1 MEILIMILSW
11 QEIII
16 INCCGLRCW
25 TVANTASCFRRA
37 TCVLALVTHL
47 TDLCK
52 LLWDDCVRLCLEL
65 LFPESCDP
73 SQCCPPARSTSSNQ
87 VGSVCK
93 TSAPQIRE
101 LLMGFTVPL
110 CSLILLFC
118 LKNHCRGAL
127 HVRYTP
133 NARWDRGEGERKSK
147 TSHGGRCWRMWAPGR
162 PSVKGRAMH
171 S

>member
-1 MEILIMILSW
+1 MEILILTLSW

-16 INCCGLRCW
+16 INCSGLCCW

-47 TDLCK
+47 TNLCK
-52 LLWDDCVRLCLEL
+52 LLWDDCVRLCLKL
-65 LFPESCDP
+65 LFPEGCGP
-73 SQCCPPARSTSSNQ
+73 SPCCSPARSTSSNQ
-87 VGSVCK
+87 DDSMSK
-93 TSAPQIRE
+93 TSTPKIRE
-101 LLMGFTVPL
+101 FLMGFTLLL

-133 NARWDRGEGERKSK
+133 NARWDHGEGEMKRK
-147 TSHGGRCWRMWAPGR
+147 TPLGGSCWRMWGLGK
-162 PSVKGRAMH
+162 PSVKDGPMH